1 MASKQPYR
9 TLMLSP
15 YPASQSLY
23 LAHLSHEVAKHP
35 GSDADPSDAITR
47 RHHPRT
53 AGLQQRPGVGAP
65 QQLLAP
71 SRHINVLAAGKQLHC
86 NLHKWC
92 GSRKGL

>member
-1 MASKQPYR
+1 
-9 TLMLSP
+9 MLSP
-15 YPASQSLY
+15 YP
-23 LAHLSHEVAKHP
+23 AHLSHEVAQHP

-71 SRHINVLAAGKQLHC
+71 SRQLDVLAAGKQLHC
-86 NLHKWC
+86 NLWQWE
-92 GSRKGL
+92 GKGPLMTLMTANLERVQH